1 MASWQMQEARTRFGD
16 LMTAA
21 AEHGPQTIMTR
32 GSRRVAV
39 VLSADDYDRLSRAKP
54 SLARFLRDSPLAGV
68 DLDLKR
74 DRSAGR
80 RVQPTPEP
88 LPSSP

>member
-1 MASWQMQEARTRFGD
+1 MASWQVQEARARFSD

-21 AEHGPQTIMTR
+21 AEHGPQTIMIR
-32 GSRRVAV
+32 GSRAAV
-39 VLSADDYDRLSRAKP
+39 VLSADAYDRLSRTKP
-54 SLARFLRDSPLAGV
+54 SLARFLKESPLAGV

-80 RVQPTPEP
+80 QVQPTPEP